1 MNEYIKWGGAGIA
14 LAVAGAAIIASE
26 LQAGLAS
33 GDMLMVTYGV
43 AVIVAML
50 ITIAIIAPSFRK
62 DPETVDHD

>member
-1 MNEYIKWGGAGIA
+1 MNEYIKWGGTGIA

-26 LQAGLAS
+26 VQAGIAS

-43 AVIVAML
+43 AVFIATL

-62 DPETVDHD
+62 DPEPIEHD

>member
-14 LAVAGAAIIASE
+14 LAVVGAAIIASE
-26 LQAGLAS
+26 IQAGIAS

-43 AVIVAML
+43 AVVIATL

-62 DPETVDHD
+62 DPEPVDHD

>member
-26 LQAGLAS
+26 LQAGLAT

-43 AVIVAML
+43 AVLIATL

-62 DPETVDHD
+62 DPDPVDHD

>member
-26 LQAGLAS
+26 LLAGIAS

-43 AVIVAML
+43 AVIIATLVSV
-50 ITIAIIAPSFRK
+50 AIIAPSFRK
-62 DPETVDHD
+62 NPDPVDHD